1 MLESMFRRRILDN
14 SFNRKSRIVLAFDEY
29 GDKNAVLNRL
39 CWVCEHLS
47 EYLACVKI
55 GYPTILST
63 GLSELKSIIDE
74 FSSENVFMADVKIA
88 DVYHTN
94 SLIAKLLYEA
104 GFDAVIAHGFIGYEG
119 GLEGVFKEAKGLN
132 RGVVVVASMSH
143 AGSVEFLDPN
153 MERIVQTALKHHA
166 DGVVA
171 PATRAHIVKR
181 VREIA
186 GDSLLI
192 FTPGVGAQG
201 AEYGSGLSA
210 GADFEII
217 GRSIMYSSNP
227 IETVLEVKKKHDG
240 VLAGRAC

>member
-14 SFNRKSRIVLAFDEY
+14 SFNRKSRIVLAFDEH
-29 GDKNAVLNRL
+29 GGKNAVLNRL
-39 CWVCEHLS
+39 CWVCEHLG
-47 EYLACVKI
+47 EHLACVKI

-88 DVYHTN
+88 DVSHTN
-94 SLIAKLLYEA
+94 SIIAKLIYET
-104 GFDAVIAHGFIGYEG
+104 GFDAVIAHGFVGYEG
-119 GLEGVFKEAKGLN
+119 GLEGVFKEARDLN
-132 RGVVVVASMSH
+132 RGVVIVVSMSH
-143 AGSVEFLDPN
+143 AGSTEFLDPN
-153 MERIVQTALKHHA
+153 MEKIVQIALKHHA
-166 DGVVA
+166 DGAVA
-171 PATRAHIVKR
+171 PATRTHIVKR

-217 GRSIMYSSNP
+217 GRSITCSPNP
-227 IETVLEVKKKHDG
+227 IETVLEVKKKHDR
-240 VLAGRAC
+240 VLASRAC